1 MDEKEKERR
10 EAFMKT
16 YGVTEEEMGF
26 FEYVYNVT
34 HMMMMFV
41 AIVLAVLL
49 VLVALAAAML

>member
-34 HMMMMFV
+34 HMMMFV
-41 AIVLAVLL
+41 TIVLAVLL

>member
-34 HMMMMFV
+34 HTMMFV
-41 AIVLAVLL
+41 IIVLAVLL